1 MVANKPGSSLR
12 MFSISRESYFGY
24 FEAEGSDR
32 SHSQGEVNSQ
42 YLVSPSLTLVTL
54 KLKVLT
60 ALTLRERLTLNI
72 S

>member
-12 MFSISRESYFGY
+12 MFSISHESYFGY